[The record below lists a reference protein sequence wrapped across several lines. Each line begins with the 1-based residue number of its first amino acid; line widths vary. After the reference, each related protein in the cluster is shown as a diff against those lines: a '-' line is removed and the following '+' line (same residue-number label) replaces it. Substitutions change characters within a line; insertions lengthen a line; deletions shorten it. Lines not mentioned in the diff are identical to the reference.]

1 MARIFTTPAGEAA
14 AKAWM
19 HDVMA
24 IAGVLPQSQRTANYI
39 YFTRY
44 TNVPTA
50 HASKI
55 CDELINRDF
64 ENIDASISVLS
75 GYRFFPDFTQDDRSK
90 LYKETD
96 IAKAIV
102 YMAECFGLYWDDT
115 IRTPYE
121 IDEFKNTILGKAVYT
136 YGRYISA
143 IKDKTTKTRA
153 SSTSSSGTSG
163 TVAAAPQ
170 NNYKQSGP
178 QSGNVRGLLGN
189 PGDKVYAD
197 TSTSYRIEG
206 DKVKSNTPRVFIKPL
221 TASGAAGNSNKVY
234 ISSGNGYTD
243 CTCYFDDP
251 NEAQKFLDKIL
262 KDLPQLIKEKRAISD
277 ITNLHVAKVKSDNN
291 GYFLVDT
298 EYGPCAV
305 SAKTLNEAMTEALEE
320 EVAQPNGW
328 EKATERYTK
337 EELDELHTWMRRD

>member
-19 HDVMA
+19 HDVMV
-24 IAGVLPQSQRTANYI
+24 IAGILPQSQRTSNDI
-39 YFTRY
+39 YFNY
-44 TNVPTA
+44 YHDIPTA
-50 HASKI
+50 AANNV
-55 CDELINRDF
+55 CNELINRDF
-64 ENIDASISVLS
+64 ANIDPSITKLS
-75 GYRFFPDFTQDDRSK
+75 GYKFFKSFSQSNTKRYSQ
-90 LYKETD
+90 ED

-121 IDEFKNTILGKAVYT
+121 IDEFKKTYLGNAVYT

-143 IKDKTTKTRA
+143 IKDKTTKART
-153 SSTSSSGTSG
+153 SSTSGTPK
-163 TVAAAPQ
+163 VAASAPQ

-197 TSTSYRIEG
+197 TNISYRIEG

-221 TASGAAGNSNKVY
+221 TASGAVGNSNKIY

-262 KDLPQLIKEKRAISD
+262 PDLQKLIDEKRAISD
-277 ITNLHVAKVKSDNN
+277 IANLHVAKVKSDNN

-305 SAKTLNEAMTEALEE
+305 SAKTLNEALAESVEEITE
-320 EVAQPNGW
+320 EVNGW

-337 EELDELHTWMRRD
+337 EELDELHTWMRKD